1 MNLPLFS
8 RLLQLPIPLGMY
20 LLLTPGEYI
29 HGCDVADGTVQAD
42 VVVCRRET
50 FSPGDAQLLPSAS
63 HSGFG
68 VNFTLNGVES
78 TPFSSNE
85 RRLARSQKKWM
96 RQPLPSCL
104 KR

>member
-42 VVVCRRET
+42 VVV
-50 FSPGDAQLLPSAS
+50 QLRDQ
-63 HSGFG
+63 
-68 VNFTLNGVES
+68 TLIKLRYGKS
-78 TPFSSNE
+78 TIAGI
-85 RRLARSQKKWM
+85 RGMGARSWCGASVIEGAES
-96 RQPLPSCL
+96 R
-104 KR
+104 